1 VIAAAS
7 CLLILAGAAAAWLL
21 RRSWR
26 RREGPAPALVGTGW
40 AVLFAGV
47 LITGWGIGPVK
58 GVALSLAM
66 EAIGALL
73 VVFQGRVRRKAAR
86 ARAGETAPE
95 PLDEP
100 GRLWRGILR
109 TLLAGPL
116 GMTAAMA
123 LAFCVTVFLP
133 GDPRTRIVVGGM
145 LLPVLW
151 GLAMTWTLADRRLLR
166 ATAVLLGTSLLGF
179 GLAFV
184 GGSIL
189 GGAA

>member
-1 VIAAAS
+1 MAVAPLVAQARGRRAGARRHRLGIAL
-7 CLLILAGAAAAWLL
+7 CRILAA
-21 RRSWR
+21 
-26 RREGPAPALVGTGW
+26 
-40 AVLFAGV
+40 
-47 LITGWGIGPVK
+47 GWGIGPVK
-58 GVALSLAM
+58 GAALALVM
-66 EAIGALL
+66 EAIGALS
-73 VVFQGRVRRKAAR
+73 VVFHGRVRRKAAR
-86 ARAGETAPE
+86 ARAADAAPE

-133 GDPRTRIVVGGM
+133 GDPRTRIVIGGM